1 MHTNAGTDCKGIRH
15 ALDYFFTVK
24 RELLRDNINNYNKFL
39 QIMVD
44 FDKKRIDYREV
55 TVRLRELFKDRPHL
69 ILGFENMGKREISSD
84 NKSLEMKDALDL
96 VNRIKDHFRN
106 DQVSYSSF
114 LKTLFLYISQKK
126 TVDDVHQKVEFLL
139 RDQHDLLK
147 EFRRFLPANLA
158 KMPLPHQSSGII
170 SKSHDGRM
178 AMPNHAQGDKVH
190 RTCNMDADYNLKT
203 GYLHL
208 KDVRNESSA
217 SQNAK
222 KDWGRRVHGSNEL
235 TIEHGKMDTD
245 NELSKQRLIQRDE
258 SFMAEHLQK
267 DTDFQIRTSIAD
279 DELVSELALSAYPQ
293 CSPSYRILP
302 ENYPVPLAS
311 NRTEAD
317 ASVLNDV
324 VISVAS
330 GREEDSDII
339 VKNKYEE
346 ILCKCDDDR
355 YELDMLLE
363 WLTATSERVEE
374 LLSTMK
380 SESLVRV
387 EEHLTS
393 LNMRCIEGLYGEYG
407 LEVVDILLNDA
418 TTALPV
424 IHARLKQKKE
434 ELARYYSDLSTVWV
448 NKFAQIYQRSLDSRS
463 FYFKKQDVKM
473 LSTKALL
480 AEAKKFSEKKREE
493 DDVLLHTV
501 ANNRQPKSS
510 VMEFFYTDLA
520 IHEDLY
526 DIINYFCGEFCTS
539 KEQLDMIMGIWTTIE
554 PILGIFRPTK
564 GPENNVALT
573 INKRVF
579 DNSRKSI
586 HKNGNGTIREKFT
599 AFDEIDPERSG
610 GDNIQK
616 QPKYSCKTRLA
627 LECKV
632 NGSSIKLALLNH
644 GYTAERNSKIY
655 NYHGGS
661 SVHNTFKIEREEPE
675 LSTSREENNPLVIED
690 ALNKVPE
697 ITDYTSKHHRVRT
710 GKLVHHGEPAGEGNV
725 DDGIPGTLARISL
738 NFPEVGGNDSG
749 GVSGHSE
756 DLSCEDHYNKVGNAS
771 QDVNT
776 ECENG
781 AGKMA
786 HTHVGGERMPSVST
800 DCCFDASR
808 PLREHKSK
816 FLHDN
821 EDQCCRVFYGNSS
834 FYVLFRLHQILYE
847 RLLFAKKSTSSA
859 HIKHGTSKETSSPD
873 YLYDKFKLSL
883 YNLLNGSADNLRFE
897 DACLS
902 LLGNQSY
909 VLFTLDK
916 LIYRVIQQLQ
926 EIASNDKDNKLL
938 QLHVYENSRGPGV
951 FSDLFY
957 YENARTLVHDE
968 SMFRFQCSLDPTRLS
983 IELMESGNEE
993 CKEVAASLQP
1003 EFSAYLHN
1011 DFLSNCSEKE
1021 MHNIFLRRN
1030 KRKLETVYGISDT
1043 RSSMEGVRISN
1054 GLKYRMN
1061 SSYKVTFLHDT
1072 EDLFIH
1078 TRKKRRQRYGD
1089 QKQPSEFLFASHR
1102 RFINPDGKEEDAPV
1116 C

>member
-96 VNRIKDHFRN
+96 VNRI
-106 DQVSYSSF
+106 
-114 LKTLFLYISQKK
+114 
-126 TVDDVHQKVEFLL
+126 KVEFLL